1 MSKAWTFG
9 ENMNTDEI
17 IPGRYNITIDPLE
30 LAKNV
35 FCEVKP
41 EYARNVRPG
50 DVIVG
55 GQNFGCGSSREH
67 APIAI
72 KGSQAKCVIA
82 SSFARIF
89 FRNAINIGL
98 PIFECPEAVADIT
111 EGDDIEVNLSTGE
124 IFNRTNGHSYQAR
137 PLPDFVLKIAEA
149 GGIVNFLKEHDI
161 QELLN

>member
-1 MSKAWTFG
+1 MGKAWTFG

-30 LAKNV
+30 LARNA

-41 EYARNVRPG
+41 EYAKNVKPG

-72 KGSQAKCVIA
+72 KGSQVKCVIA
-82 SSFARIF
+82 ASFARIF

-98 PIFECPEAVADIT
+98 PILECPEAVAGISEAD
-111 EGDDIEVNLSTGE
+111 EIEVDLSSGE
-124 IFNRTNGHSYQAR
+124 IFNRTNGHRYQAR

-149 GGIVNFLKEHDI
+149 GGLVNFLKEHDI
-161 QELLN
+161 QELLR

>member
-41 EYARNVRPG
+41 EYAQNVKPG

-82 SSFARIF
+82 PSFARIF

-98 PIFECPEAVADIT
+98 PILECPEAVADIA
-111 EGDDIEVNLSTGE
+111 EGDDIEVDLSSGE
-124 IFNRTNGHSYQAR
+124 IFNRNNRHRYQAR

-149 GGIVNFLKEHDI
+149 GGFVNFLKGHDI
-161 QELLN
+161 QELLG

>member
-1 MSKAWTFG
+1 MGKAWTFG

-41 EYARNVRPG
+41 EYATNVKPG
-50 DVIVG
+50 DIIVG

-72 KGSQAKCVIA
+72 KGSQAKCIIA
-82 SSFARIF
+82 PSFARIF
-89 FRNAINIGL
+89 FRNCINIGL
-98 PIFECPEAVADIT
+98 PILECPEAVADIT
-111 EGDDIEVNLSTGE
+111 EGDDIDVDLATGQ
-124 IFNRTNGHSYQAR
+124 IFNLTNGHQYQANA
-137 PLPDFVLKIAEA
+137 LPDFVLKIAEA
-149 GGIVNFLKEHDI
+149 GGIVNFLKTHDI
-161 QELLN
+161 QELMS

>member
-1 MSKAWTFG
+1 MGKAWKF
-9 ENMNTDEI
+9 EDNLNTDEI
-17 IPGRYNITIDPLE
+17 IPARYNITIIPRE

-35 FCEVKP
+35 FCEIKP
-41 EYARNVRPG
+41 EYAKTVKAG
-50 DVIVG
+50 DVIIG
-55 GQNFGCGSSREH
+55 GKNFGCGSSREH

-72 KGSQAKCVIA
+72 KGSGASCIIA
-82 SSFARIF
+82 RSYARIF

-98 PIFECPEAVADIT
+98 PILECPEAAADIA

-124 IFNRTNGHSYQAR
+124 IFNRTNGHPYQAR

-161 QELLN
+161 QELLG

>member
-1 MSKAWTFG
+1 MPKAWTFG

-41 EYARNVRPG
+41 EYTKSVTPG

-82 SSFARIF
+82 ASFARIF

-98 PIFECPEAVADIT
+98 PILECPEAAADIT
-111 EGDDIEVNLSTGE
+111 EGDDIEVNLSTGQ
-124 IFNRTNGHSYQAR
+124 IVNHTNGHHYQAR

-149 GGIVNFLKEHDI
+149 GGIVNFLKAHDI
-161 QELLN
+161 QELLS

>member
-41 EYARNVRPG
+41 EYAKNVKPG
-50 DVIVG
+50 DIIVG

-82 SSFARIF
+82 PSFARIF

-98 PIFECPEAVADIT
+98 PILECPEAVTDIT
-111 EGDDIEVNLSTGE
+111 EGDEVDVDL
-124 IFNRTNGHSYQAR
+124 TNGQISNITKGYAYQAR
-137 PLPDFVLKIAEA
+137 PLPDFVLKIADA

-161 QELLN
+161 EELMS